1 MSAAPLTRHLALCA
15 AILVLAGVMRG
26 AWLTADPPTITTVG
40 VVWHDEGAW
49 THNARNQALWGVWR
63 TDEWNPMFIA
73 PVFTALETAAFETF
87 GVGTWQARTV
97 PVASGLIAILALMW
111 GLSAVAGRRAALLG
125 GLLLATSYTFVMW
138 NRAALMESTMT
149 MFIVAGWAAY
159 ARSIARP
166 WWGVV
171 TGLAVV
177 LAFFT
182 KAAAA
187 FFAGAIV
194 LELAIAWWLGRHAR
208 GGHFAISPFRHFPI
222 ASFPSVPILMGLFV
236 TSLLALALF
245 VIPYWTEFQFYNW
258 AMTVERKPE
267 YTLRALMDRATWLP
281 LTHGV
286 FTRMWLVVLIGA
298 AASVSV
304 VARWRVAHPAERLA
318 VLWLLVGL
326 VELIVHDSGNERRYV
341 MFVPALVAL
350 ASMAFGAAKATPYVR
365 PVLGAA
371 EATPYGRP
379 VLGAAEGTLCV
390 RPLQPG
396 GDLVTRVMGVVAVAV
411 LAYLVFGSGLRLVWL
426 DDVLAGNYRLTV
438 RVSGALAAGL
448 AAIAWWRWPAWAG
461 RLAAARAPLWAGLIM
476 VVITCGTD
484 LALYRQWAAHRTQVN
499 YEASRALAGLLPPG
513 TVVHGKLANGLAL
526 ENRIAPIFVG
536 RGFGNYA
543 DRLER
548 DDARYILT
556 YTTAN
561 GRPDLGYEGRVI
573 LDVLRHYPHQRVI
586 AEFAVDETP
595 GPDRAALIAK
605 FPDGPEPRARYQ

>member
-1 MSAAPLTRHLALCA
+1 MSASPITRHLALCA
-15 AILVLAGVMRG
+15 AILVLAGAVRG
-26 AWLTADPPTITTVG
+26 AWLNADPPTYPGVG

-63 TDEWNPMFIA
+63 TDAWNPMFIA
-73 PVFTALETAAFETF
+73 PVFTALEAAAFRTF

-97 PVASGLIAILALMW
+97 PVASGLVAILALMW
-111 GLSAVAGRRAALLG
+111 GLSAVTDRRAAALG
-125 GLLLATSYTFVMW
+125 GLLLATNYTFVMW

-159 ARSIARP
+159 ARSVARP

-171 TGLAVV
+171 AGGAVV

-187 FFAGAIV
+187 FFVGAIV
-194 LELAIAWWLGRHAR
+194 LELATAWWLGRHAR
-208 GGHFAISPFRHFPI
+208 SGHCPI
-222 ASFPSVPILMGLFV
+222 ASLPHCPIVMGLIV

-258 AMTVERKPE
+258 QMTVTRKPE
-267 YTLRALMDRATWLP
+267 YTLSAFTRNASWLP
-281 LTHGV
+281 LIHST
-286 FTRMWLVVLIGA
+286 FTRMWLVVLA
-298 AASVSV
+298 AAAAGVGI
-304 VARWRVAHPAERLA
+304 VARWRTAHPAERLA

-326 VELIVHDSGNERRYV
+326 VELVVHDSGNERRYV

-350 ASMAFGAAKATPYVR
+350 ASMFVGRSFTSAGPRNELIPANRWIVAAV
-365 PVLGAA
+365 
-371 EATPYGRP
+371 
-379 VLGAAEGTLCV
+379 
-390 RPLQPG
+390 
-396 GDLVTRVMGVVAVAV
+396 VAV
-411 LAYLVFGSGLRLVWL
+411 LAYIVVGSALRLVWL
-426 DDVLAGNYRLTV
+426 GDVLAGDYTRTV
-438 RVSGALAAGL
+438 RVSAALAAGL
-448 AAIAWWRWPAWAG
+448 AIMAWWRWQAWAG
-461 RLAAARAPLWAGLIM
+461 FLAAARVPLWAGVAM
-476 VVITCGTD
+476 AVITCGTD
-484 LALYRQWAAHRTQVN
+484 LTLYGQWAARRTQLN

-526 ENRIAPIFVG
+526 ENRIVPIFVG

-561 GRPDLGYEGRVI
+561 GRPGLGYEGQVI
-573 LDVLRHYPHQRVI
+573 LDVLRHYPNQRII

-605 FPDGPEPRARYQ
+605 FPDGPEPRARNQ